1 MQIVIVNYI
10 ASNKI
15 FVFGFVFLLFTEIYF
30 TLNQAL
36 PALMRADFL
45 LLILLFIFLLVEQT

>member
-1 MQIVIVNYI
+1 MQIVIFNYI

-36 PALMRADFL
+36 PALMSRF
-45 LLILLFIFLLVEQT
+45 FIINFIIYFFIG